1 MSDINELAEKRL
13 KSRIRKIKKCNKTD
27 TVSDSLM
34 IWVTP
39 EGKVLDAEY
48 SYEEPEEEQYTSI
61 PLTEK
66 DLKPFLEAF
75 ADMKLE
81 LDDL

>member
-1 MSDINELAEKRL
+1 
-13 KSRIRKIKKCNKTD
+13 
-27 TVSDSLM
+27 M

-61 PLTEK
+61 PMTEK
-66 DLKPFLEAF
+66 DLKPFIEAF
-75 ADMKLE
+75 GDMKIE
-81 LDDL
+81 LDDS